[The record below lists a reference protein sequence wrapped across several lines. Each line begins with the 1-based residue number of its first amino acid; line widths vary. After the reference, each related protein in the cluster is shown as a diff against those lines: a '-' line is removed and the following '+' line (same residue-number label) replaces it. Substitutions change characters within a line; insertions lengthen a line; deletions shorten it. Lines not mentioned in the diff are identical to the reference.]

1 MGIQF
6 NGNTDTIST
15 NDGTLNVT
23 PQTTFGGEVG
33 IAGTLTYEDVTNVD
47 AVGIITARSG
57 IKVTGGDVLTSGNT
71 QLFGSN
77 TNDGSDNK
85 AIMINGGGAVS
96 ATIGGYLLVH

>member
-33 IAGTLTYEDVTNVD
+33 IAGTLTYEDVTNDD

-57 IKVTGGDVLTSGNT
+57 IKVTGGDVFTSRNT
-71 QLFGSN
+71 Q
-77 TNDGSDNK
+77 
-85 AIMINGGGAVS
+85 
-96 ATIGGYLLVH
+96 